1 MRSKIVEATDG
12 GLWLKAMVA
21 VFDDDE
27 WHRGIMLD
35 DWSGPHLLLS
45 LGWTRAHFWLLDL
58 ATGNG
63 AILRMGDQH
72 AGHGVGS
79 GCSCHRVADV
89 F

>member
-27 WHRGIMLD
+27 WRRRVTLPGVE
-35 DWSGPHLLLS
+35 SPGLLRT
-45 LGWTRAHFWLLDL
+45 LGWTRRHFWLLDL

-63 AILRMGDQH
+63 AILQMGNRH
-72 AGHGVGS
+72 AGHTGSS
-79 GCSCHRVADV
+79 GCACHQVADL